1 MAVFHVVSLLAIT
14 LIGSSLAQLNQVCTW
29 SGLRAAIVR
38 DALYVNGG
46 SMANV
51 IEVNGF
57 SPLSGG
63 VYALNLS
70 RSFNTSGN
78 DFSALFTMLPGF
90 NMTAVYT
97 DGTMFANNDE
107 LYLYG
112 YVRLNG
118 FTL

>member
-1 MAVFHVVSLLAIT
+1 M
-14 LIGSSLAQLNQVCTW
+14 
-29 SGLRAAIVR
+29 R

-46 SMANV
+46 F
-51 IEVNGF
+51 IETTIEIPGT
-57 SPLSGG
+57 PTDTGA

-70 RSFNTSGN
+70 RSFNTSSN
-78 DFSALFTMLPGF
+78 DFSALFTMLPGSIAG
-90 NMTAVYT
+90 TYV
-97 DGTMFANNDE
+97 DGTMFANNDA

>member
-1 MAVFHVVSLLAIT
+1 MAVFHVVSLLAIA
-14 LIGSSLAQLNQVCTW
+14 LIGSSLAEPLCTW
-29 SGLRAAIVR
+29 TGLRAAIVR

-46 SMANV
+46 EMATT
-51 IEVNGF
+51 IEIPGLNTDI
-57 SPLSGG
+57 SG

-70 RSFNTSGN
+70 RPFNTSSN
-78 DFSALFTMLPGF
+78 DVSALFTVLPGS
-90 NMTAVYT
+90 MAGTYI

-112 YVRLNG
+112 YVRFNG

>member
-14 LIGSSLAQLNQVCTW
+14 LIGSSLARLEQVCTW

-46 SMANV
+46 SMATV
-51 IEVNGF
+51 MEIPDSYAF
-57 SPLSGG
+57 SG

-70 RSFNTSGN
+70 RSFNTSSN
-78 DFSALFTMLPGF
+78 DFPALFTMLSRS
-90 NMTAVYT
+90 NITAMYV

-112 YVRLNG
+112 FVRL
-118 FTL
+118 

>member
-14 LIGSSLAQLNQVCTW
+14 LIGSSLAQLVCTW

-46 SMANV
+46 LVTTTTEIPGINPD
-51 IEVNGF
+51 G
-57 SPLSGG
+57 GG

-70 RSFNTSGN
+70 RSFKTSSN
-78 DFSALFTMLPGF
+78 DFSALFTLLPGSIAG
-90 NMTAVYT
+90 TYV

-112 YVRLNG
+112 YVQLNG

>member
-1 MAVFHVVSLLAIT
+1 MAVFHVLSLMAIT
-14 LIGSSLAQLNQVCTW
+14 LIGSSLAQPVCTW
-29 SGLRAAIVR
+29 TGLRAAIVR

-46 SMANV
+46 LVATT
-51 IEVNGF
+51 IEAPGINLDV
-57 SPLSGG
+57 GG

-70 RSFNTSGN
+70 RSFNTSSN
-78 DFSALFTMLPGF
+78 NFLALFTMLPGS
-90 NMTAVYT
+90 TAGTYM

>member
-1 MAVFHVVSLLAIT
+1 M
-14 LIGSSLAQLNQVCTW
+14 
-29 SGLRAAIVR
+29 R

-46 SMANV
+46 LVTTV
-51 IEVNGF
+51 IEVPGNN
-57 SPLSGG
+57 LDVGG

-70 RSFNTSGN
+70 RSLNTSSN
-78 DFSALFTMLPGF
+78 NFSALFTMLPGS
-90 NMTAVYT
+90 MAGTYM

>member
-14 LIGSSLAQLNQVCTW
+14 LIERSLAQPICEWT
-29 SGLRAAIVR
+29 GLRAAIVR

-46 SMANV
+46 FLATT
-51 IEVNGF
+51 IEIPGSAAF
-57 SPLSGG
+57 DGG

-70 RSFNTSGN
+70 RSFNTSSN
-78 DFSALFTMLPGF
+78 DFSALFTMLVGS
-90 NMTAVYT
+90 NIIGNYV

-112 YVRLNG
+112 YVQLNG

>member
-14 LIGSSLAQLNQVCTW
+14 LIGSSLAQSLCTW

-46 SMANV
+46 LV
-51 IEVNGF
+51 ETEILLPGF
-57 SPLSGG
+57 NLDVGG

-70 RSFNTSGN
+70 RSFNTSSN
-78 DFSALFTMLPGF
+78 NFSALFTMLPGS
-90 NMTAVYT
+90 MAGTYM